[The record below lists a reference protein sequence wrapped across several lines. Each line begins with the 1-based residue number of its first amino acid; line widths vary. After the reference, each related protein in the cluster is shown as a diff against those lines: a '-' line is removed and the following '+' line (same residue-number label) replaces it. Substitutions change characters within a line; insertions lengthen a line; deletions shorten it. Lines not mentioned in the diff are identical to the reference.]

1 MGYTKEFIYN
11 ACREAATNDIQRFY
25 TSKFI
30 NYRGKT
36 SDTNEYYTE
45 VVASWLLDNLDVLN
59 DIPTISRTSGYR
71 VPSHDGVIKNPKSNR
86 KEEIIALEMFQQSDI
101 PGLGR
106 IIDYQTPLKN
116 EFDDHVGKVDLL
128 SFDGDTIRLLELK
141 KPDSEETMLRCVIEG
156 FTYRKTIDTEI
167 LLESFKD
174 IVTKD
179 AQVKVNPFVFID
191 ERSVPYLEMK
201 EERPKLKAL
210 MNALNCHPLYIND
223 NNGYYTVTEVL
234 K

>member
-11 ACREAATNDIQRFY
+11 ACREAATTDIQKFY

-36 SDTNEYYTE
+36 TDTDEYYTE
-45 VVASWLLDNLDVLN
+45 VVASWLWDNLDILN
-59 DIPTISRTSGYR
+59 KIPTISRTSGYR

-86 KEEIIALEMFQQSDI
+86 KEEIIAMKMFQQSDV

-116 EFDDHVGKVDLL
+116 DFDDHVGKVDLL
-128 SFDGDTIRLLELK
+128 SFDGKTIRLLELK
-141 KPDSEETMLRCVIEG
+141 KPNSEETMLRCVIEG
-156 FTYRKTIDTEI
+156 YTYWKTIDTTI

-174 IVTKD
+174 VVSNN
-179 AQVKVNPFVFID
+179 AQVKVNPFVFIHP
-191 ERSVPYLEMK
+191 ESVPYLEMK
-201 EERPKLKAL
+201 EERPKLNAL
-210 MNALNCHPLYIND
+210 MDALNCHPLYIQD

-234 K
+234 I